1 MKRLAIA
8 ALLAALAVLTAGMTI
23 NRTPDKKQDN
33 QNLKALWR
41 DYEAA
46 VAADRPAR
54 QAEVLSRIKE
64 LARRERLNWD
74 FYDAGRKYVQVEASR
89 NWKLSD
95 SLRRVFKKEIDD
107 YAEPV
112 VWVAY
117 RREFGGDRNML
128 DLIQQYA
135 DRLQSGADPEF
146 WKDDF
151 RVQGQMNGVLTEF
164 IRDNYEYALWTAMG
178 RNTRNAATCKLLEE
192 YLKGRYPAASWLDY
206 LKALSLSEK
215 EGRRAALEALAERE
229 KGKATA
235 LFPQAELLQEDFR
248 QLERDGARSAAYQA
262 FLERCKAFEAERKA
276 FSGSE
281 RRIAAS
287 CGQVDGLISTMQAPS
302 LSGSVYDGKIRAYVR
317 NLSSVDV
324 KVYQEDSSKPLF
336 TATLTNPRRS
346 FYAQDTLEVAL
357 PKLDDGSY
365 QVKYHSGKEETL
377 SWYRHFRL
385 SLARQQVEGGT
396 AVYVA
401 DAKSG
406 KPVSRADMVLLKNG
420 KEVARAGD
428 TSLGDRFTR
437 LPITLASKL
446 AADREHYSLKACFRE
461 TDGTLCSSEELYL
474 GETAD
479 RSEEARDGKYANL
492 YTDRSAYR
500 PGDTVQ
506 FKAVFFEAD
515 LQRWARTIPEGK
527 KGKAW
532 LQDSEGKQVAEQ
544 AIRTNG
550 FGSAAG
556 SFRIPEGLRG
566 GSFSLEVECGEHR
579 TATQIR
585 VDEFVLPTFDLTFD
599 PVDRLYAPGDSV
611 EVRGTLTSYSGH
623 SLAGAELAYR
633 VTRGQNLV
641 QEGKVSPQ
649 ADGRFAF
656 AFASLPNQNWCLYSI
671 QVNVLDGTGETQA
684 FHTSV
689 NVNRDPT
696 LTAILEGFADAQ
708 ASRMD
713 TIVRTSRRMPHPS
726 LSVLDKDTLR
736 VTFRFI
742 SIDLTQADI
751 PVAWQLKDEKGKLCK
766 AGSALVGTPL
776 DISMEGLADGLYF
789 LDASD
794 RYHHP
799 FLLLRPQAAVLD
811 APIDRFFQ
819 CSGTKVPAGGKFS
832 VRVGSADGPVWAV
845 VQLFGQNRRLL
856 QTRAIHLTGE
866 RGKPGSLVT
875 LEYPYPEDYPDAIH
889 MNVFYFK
896 DYEAA
901 SFGRD
906 VRRIREKTVLPL
918 SFSSFED
925 RTFPATRY
933 TFGIRSL
940 PGVECLAAVFDKST
954 ERIARVEWPVLT
966 LQDIPAPWV
975 EISSVTGSAPQT
987 EDDNVVLIGYSGGA
1001 RTDRMVRGMAVKSA
1015 NVLMKVESAAMAP
1028 EADEVTEEVSVRS
1041 DFSSTLA
1048 FEPFLRTD
1056 AEGKA
1061 ELNFRTS
1068 DKLSTYVVALY
1079 AHNPQMQNAL
1089 LRREMV
1095 VTLPVKVAVA
1105 EPQALRVGDRWSVA
1119 ATVSSVAEVP
1129 VSGTLYFYDAA
1140 AEGSSSQKN
1149 AHRSASATAGKKVTV
1164 PAGGSITQMVEVAVP
1179 ERPGT
1184 LEVKVVFEADPVAGQ
1199 PTFSDGVKV
1208 GVPVLPAV
1216 QTLTE
1221 AHSAVLLP
1229 GMDKEALLAQIRS
1242 QFVNVSSMGAE
1253 YREIS
1258 ILDMIREALPD
1269 KVEPRSENILDL
1281 LEALYVRKTLAA
1293 LVPGPVPEEV
1303 RGAYPQCPCDEEPS
1317 GTGRVKEG
1325 ESQKMSDEILE
1336 EKIGACQNED
1346 GGFGWFQGMQ
1356 SSPILTAVVLEWLA
1370 RMPEPSGFA
1379 AFVQAM
1385 VCENAVKFLDDNQ
1398 FNLARP
1404 FWCGGISDEQYL
1416 YIRSMY
1422 AEAPFAVNVTG
1433 SQADYN
1439 KRMKEFRKWA
1449 KVYLVPE
1456 RERGLNGHILD
1467 KACRV
1472 LTLRNLLASPEGIA
1486 LAKTFGVSF
1495 GAKARMEASV
1505 EADIAS
1511 LLEYAVPH
1519 KDGGMYYPNA
1529 VMPFRGLLESEAYAH
1544 ALLCRLFSSGP
1555 GSTDATRQVA
1565 DGIRIWLMLQKE
1577 TQQWDETPG
1586 FVDAIAA
1593 VLAGSEE
1600 VKATRVIL
1608 MERTYEKPYADIRPA
1623 GNGFSVERTFQRSV
1637 TVAGKVKWEDLQPGE
1652 VLAKGETIR
1661 CEYRIWNGENRSFV
1675 RLTAPREATLRPV
1688 KQLSGMYGWG
1698 IRPLWVNGWFSFQ
1711 PRGYRE
1717 VKADRSIWWFDSY
1730 PEEKTTIAE
1739 EFFVTQTGVFT
1750 APVVEMESLYAPHYR
1765 ANAGFEAAVTAR

>member
-89 NWKLSD
+89 NWKLRD

-151 RVQGQMNGVLTEF
+151 RVQGQMNGVLTDF

-192 YLKGRYPAASWLDY
+192 YLNGRYPAASWLDY

-287 CGQVDGLISTMQAPS
+287 CGQVDGLITTMQAPS

-396 AVYVA
+396 EVYVA

-406 KPVSRADMVLLKNG
+406 KPVSRADLVLLKNG
-420 KEVARAGD
+420 KEVVRAKD
-428 TSLGDRFTR
+428 CSLGDRFTR
-437 LPITLASKL
+437 LPISLASKL

-479 RSEEARDGKYANL
+479 RSEESREGKYANL

-544 AIRTNG
+544 AIQTNG

-556 SFRIPEGLRG
+556 SFIIPEGLRG
-566 GSFSLEVECGEHR
+566 GTFSLGVECGEHR
-579 TATQIR
+579 ATTRIR

-611 EVRGTLTSYSGH
+611 EVRGVLRSYSGH

-811 APIDRFFQ
+811 APIDLFFQ

-906 VRRIREKTVLPL
+906 VRRIRENTALPL
-918 SFSSFED
+918 SFSMFED

-987 EDDNVVLIGYSGGA
+987 EDDDVVLIGYSGGA

-1061 ELNFRTS
+1061 ELNFWTS

-1105 EPQALRVGDRWSVA
+1105 EPQALRVGDRWSVS

-1129 VSGTLYFYDAA
+1129 VSGTLYVYDAA
-1140 AEGSSSQKN
+1140 AEGS
-1149 AHRSASATAGKKVTV
+1149 AAAGKKVTV

-1184 LEVKVVFEADPVAGQ
+1184 LEVKVVFVADAAEGQ
-1199 PTFSDGVKV
+1199 PSFSDGVKV
-1208 GVPVLPAV
+1208 SVPVLPAV

-1253 YREIS
+1253 YREVS
-1258 ILDMIREALPD
+1258 IIDMVREALPD

-1281 LEALYVRKTLAA
+1281 LEALYVRKTIASLA
-1293 LVPGPVPEEV
+1293 PRTSSGP
-1303 RGAYPQCPCDEEPS
+1303 
-1317 GTGRVKEG
+1317 GRVREG
-1325 ESQKMSDEILE
+1325 ENQKLSDEMLE

-1467 KACRV
+1467 KARRV

-1486 LAKTFGVSF
+1486 LAKNFGVPF
-1495 GAKARMEASV
+1495 GTKARMEASV

-1529 VMPFRGLLESEAYAH
+1529 VLPWRGLLESEAYAH
-1544 ALLCRLFSSGP
+1544 ALLCNLLSGVPEEPSSLGNKRP
-1555 GSTDATRQVA
+1555 SVDAKEVA

-1577 TQQWDETPG
+1577 TQRWDETPG

-1593 VLAGSEE
+1593 VLAGSDE
-1600 VKATRVIL
+1600 VKSTRIIL
-1608 MERTYEKPYADIRPA
+1608 MERSYEKPYADIRPA

-1661 CEYRIWNGENRSFV
+1661 CEYRIWNGENRSYV
-1675 RLTAPREATLRPV
+1675 RLTAPREAALRPV
-1688 KQLSGMYGWG
+1688 RQLSGPDTWG
-1698 IRPLWVNGWFSFQ
+1698 LRPLRLSGWYLFQ
-1711 PRGYRE
+1711 PSGYRE

-1730 PEEKTTIAE
+1730 PEEKTTLVE
-1739 EFFVTQTGVFT
+1739 EFFVTQSGVFT
-1750 APVVEMESLYAPHYR
+1750 APVVEIESTYAPHYR

>member
-1 MKRLAIA
+1 
-8 ALLAALAVLTAGMTI
+8 
-23 NRTPDKKQDN
+23 
-33 QNLKALWR
+33 
-41 DYEAA
+41 
-46 VAADRPAR
+46 
-54 QAEVLSRIKE
+54 
-64 LARRERLNWD
+64 
-74 FYDAGRKYVQVEASR
+74 
-89 NWKLSD
+89 
-95 SLRRVFKKEIDD
+95 
-107 YAEPV
+107 
-112 VWVAY
+112 
-117 RREFGGDRNML
+117 
-128 DLIQQYA
+128 
-135 DRLQSGADPEF
+135 
-146 WKDDF
+146 
-151 RVQGQMNGVLTEF
+151 
-164 IRDNYEYALWTAMG
+164 
-178 RNTRNAATCKLLEE
+178 
-192 YLKGRYPAASWLDY
+192 
-206 LKALSLSEK
+206 
-215 EGRRAALEALAERE
+215 
-229 KGKATA
+229 
-235 LFPQAELLQEDFR
+235 
-248 QLERDGARSAAYQA
+248 
-262 FLERCKAFEAERKA
+262 
-276 FSGSE
+276 
-281 RRIAAS
+281 
-287 CGQVDGLISTMQAPS
+287 
-302 LSGSVYDGKIRAYVR
+302 
-317 NLSSVDV
+317 
-324 KVYQEDSSKPLF
+324 
-336 TATLTNPRRS
+336 
-346 FYAQDTLEVAL
+346 
-357 PKLDDGSY
+357 
-365 QVKYHSGKEETL
+365 
-377 SWYRHFRL
+377 
-385 SLARQQVEGGT
+385 
-396 AVYVA
+396 
-401 DAKSG
+401 
-406 KPVSRADMVLLKNG
+406 
-420 KEVARAGD
+420 
-428 TSLGDRFTR
+428 
-437 LPITLASKL
+437 
-446 AADREHYSLKACFRE
+446 
-461 TDGTLCSSEELYL
+461 
-474 GETAD
+474 
-479 RSEEARDGKYANL
+479 
-492 YTDRSAYR
+492 
-500 PGDTVQ
+500 
-506 FKAVFFEAD
+506 
-515 LQRWARTIPEGK
+515 
-527 KGKAW
+527 
-532 LQDSEGKQVAEQ
+532 
-544 AIRTNG
+544 
-550 FGSAAG
+550 
-556 SFRIPEGLRG
+556 
-566 GSFSLEVECGEHR
+566 
-579 TATQIR
+579 
-585 VDEFVLPTFDLTFD
+585 
-599 PVDRLYAPGDSV
+599 
-611 EVRGTLTSYSGH
+611 
-623 SLAGAELAYR
+623 
-633 VTRGQNLV
+633 
-641 QEGKVSPQ
+641 
-649 ADGRFAF
+649 
-656 AFASLPNQNWCLYSI
+656 
-671 QVNVLDGTGETQA
+671 
-684 FHTSV
+684 
-689 NVNRDPT
+689 
-696 LTAILEGFADAQ
+696 
-708 ASRMD
+708 
-713 TIVRTSRRMPHPS
+713 
-726 LSVLDKDTLR
+726 
-736 VTFRFI
+736 
-742 SIDLTQADI
+742 
-751 PVAWQLKDEKGKLCK
+751 
-766 AGSALVGTPL
+766 
-776 DISMEGLADGLYF
+776 
-789 LDASD
+789 
-794 RYHHP
+794 
-799 FLLLRPQAAVLD
+799 
-811 APIDRFFQ
+811 
-819 CSGTKVPAGGKFS
+819 
-832 VRVGSADGPVWAV
+832 
-845 VQLFGQNRRLL
+845 
-856 QTRAIHLTGE
+856 
-866 RGKPGSLVT
+866 
-875 LEYPYPEDYPDAIH
+875 

-954 ERIARVEWPVLT
+954 ERIARVGWPVLT

-987 EDDNVVLIGYSGGA
+987 EDDDVVLIGYSGGA

-1129 VSGTLYFYDAA
+1129 VTGTLYFYDAA

-1184 LEVKVVFEADPVAGQ
+1184 LEVKVVFVADAAEGQ
-1199 PTFSDGVKV
+1199 PSLSDGVKV

-1317 GTGRVKEG
+1317 GTGLVKEG
-1325 ESQKMSDEILE
+1325 ENQKLSDEILE

-1467 KACRV
+1467 KARRV
-1472 LTLRNLLASPEGIA
+1472 LTLCNLLASPEGIA
-1486 LAKTFGVSF
+1486 LARNFGVTFGI
-1495 GAKARMEASV
+1495 KARMEASV

-1577 TQQWDETPG
+1577 TQRWDETPG

-1593 VLAGSEE
+1593 VLAGSDE
-1600 VKATRVIL
+1600 VKSTRIIL
-1608 MERTYEKPYADIRPA
+1608 MERSYEKPYADIRPA
-1623 GNGFSVERTFQRSV
+1623 GNGFTVERTFQRSV

-1717 VKADRSIWWFDSY
+1717 VKADRSIWWFDTY

-1739 EFFVTQTGVFT
+1739 EFYVTQTGVFT
-1750 APVVEMESLYAPHYR
+1750 APVVEMESLYASHYR
-1765 ANAGFEAAVTAR
+1765 ANAGFDAAVTAR

>member
-1 MKRLAIA
+1 MKNTPKNQDDHI
-8 ALLAALAVLTAGMTI
+8 LTS
-23 NRTPDKKQDN
+23 
-33 QNLKALWR
+33 LWKE
-41 DYEAA
+41 YEAA
-46 VAADRPAR
+46 VAADKPAT
-54 QAEVLSRIKE
+54 QAAVLSRIKE
-64 LARRERLNWD
+64 QAGRERLNWD
-74 FYDAGRKYVQVEASR
+74 FYDAGRKTVWVEVSR
-89 NWKLSD
+89 DWKKSD
-95 SLRRVFKKEIDD
+95 SLRRAFKKEVDN

-135 DRLQSGADPEF
+135 DRLQGSADPAF
-146 WKDDF
+146 WKDDY
-151 RVQGQMNGVLTEF
+151 RVQGQMNGLLTHY
-164 IRDNYEYALWTAMG
+164 IRDNYEYALWSAMG
-178 RNTRNAATCKLLEE
+178 RNTRNASTCQKLEE
-192 YLKGRYPAASWLDY
+192 YLNGRYPAASWLDY

-215 EGRRAALEALAERE
+215 EGRRAALETLAQRE

-235 LFPQAELLQEDFR
+235 LFPQAELLSDDFR
-248 QLERDGARSAAYQA
+248 RLERDKARSADYKA
-262 FLERCKAFEAERKA
+262 FLERCQAFEKERKA
-276 FSGSE
+276 FIGSE
-281 RRIAAS
+281 GQIAAG
-287 CGQVDGLISTMQAPS
+287 CTQVANLIETMHTPA
-302 LSGSVYDGKIRAYVR
+302 LAGSVADGKIWAYVR
-317 NLSSVDV
+317 NLASVEV
-324 KVYQEDSSKPLF
+324 KVYQEDSNKPVF
-336 TATLTNPRRS
+336 TETLTNSRNS
-346 FYAQDTLEVAL
+346 FYAQDTLKVAL

-365 QVKYHSGKEETL
+365 QVKFSNGKTEAL

-385 SLARQQVEGGT
+385 SLARQQTEGGIS
-396 AVYVA
+396 VYVA

-406 KPVSRADMVLLKNG
+406 KPVSRADLVLLKNG
-420 KEVARAGD
+420 KEVAREKD
-428 TSLGDRFTR
+428 CSLGDRFTR
-437 LPITLASKL
+437 LPISIASKL
-446 AADREHYSLKACFRE
+446 SENTGNHSLKACYRDA
-461 TDGTLCSSEELYL
+461 DGKLCSSECLTLYR
-474 GETAD
+474 D
-479 RSEEARDGKYANL
+479 VEANTGKEGREGHYAHL
-492 YTDRSAYR
+492 YTDRAAYR
-500 PGDTVQ
+500 PGETVQ
-506 FKAVFFEAD
+506 FKSVFFEAD
-515 LQRWARTIPEGK
+515 LQRWARTLPAGK
-527 KGKAW
+527 KGRAW
-532 LQDSEGKQVAEQ
+532 LNDSEGKQVAEQ
-544 AIRTNG
+544 AIETNE

-556 SFRIPEGLRG
+556 SFTIPTGLRG
-566 GSFSLEVECGEHR
+566 GLFTLGVECGKHSE
-579 TATQIR
+579 TVSLR
-585 VDEFVLPTFDLTFD
+585 VDAFVLPSFDLSFD

-611 EVRGTLTSYSGH
+611 EVSGVLSSYSGH
-623 SLAGAELAYR
+623 SLSGAELTYR
-633 VTRGQNLV
+633 VSRGSNLV
-641 QEGKVSPQ
+641 QEGRLTPQ
-649 ADGRFAF
+649 TDGRFAF
-656 AFASLPNQNWCLYSI
+656 AFASLPELNWCLYSI
-671 QVNVLDGTGETQA
+671 QVSVLDGTGETQA
-684 FHTSV
+684 FQTAISV
-689 NVNRDPT
+689 TREPT
-696 LTAILEGFADAQ
+696 LSATFDGLADAQ
-708 ASRMD
+708 ASRKD
-713 TIVRTSRRMPHPS
+713 TTVRTSRRMPRPS

-736 VTFRFI
+736 VTFRFA
-742 SIDLTQADI
+742 SLQSPKADI
-751 PVAWQLKDEKGKLCK
+751 PVSWQLKDEKGNTCK
-766 AGSALVGTPL
+766 AGTALVETPL
-776 DISMEGLADGLYF
+776 EIPMQGLADGLYT
-789 LDASD
+789 LYAHDH
-794 RYHHP
+794 YHHT
-799 FLLLRPQAAVLD
+799 FLLLRPQADVLD
-811 APIDRFFQ
+811 APVDRFFQ

-845 VQLFGQNRRLL
+845 VQLFGQGRKLL
-856 QTRAIHLTGE
+856 LTQAIHLTGE
-866 RGKPGSLVT
+866 RGKPGSLTT
-875 LEYPYPEDYPDAIH
+875 LEYLYPDNYPDAVQFK
-889 MNVFYFK
+889 VFYFK
-896 DYEAA
+896 DYESATF
-901 SFGRD
+901 SRD
-906 VRRIREKTVLPL
+906 IRRIREKTVLPL
-918 SFSSFED
+918 SFSTFED
-925 RTFPATRY
+925 RTLPATSY

-940 PGVECLAAVFDKST
+940 PGVECLAAIFDKST
-954 ERIARVEWPVLT
+954 ERIARVGWPVLT
-966 LQDIPAPWV
+966 LQDIPAPRV

-987 EDDNVVLIGYSGGA
+987 EDDGMVMIGYAGA
-1001 RTDRMVRGMAVKSA
+1001 RTDMMVRGTAAKA
-1015 NVLMKVESAAMAP
+1015 NVVMSDEAELAYLSTGDIVE
-1028 EADEVTEEVSVRS
+1028 ETVDIRS
-1041 DFSSTLA
+1041 DFASTLA

-1061 ELNFRTS
+1061 ELTFRTS

-1129 VSGTLYFYDAA
+1129 VSGTLYVYDAA
-1140 AEGSSSQKN
+1140 AEGS
-1149 AHRSASATAGKKVTV
+1149 AAAGKKVTV

-1184 LEVKVVFEADPVAGQ
+1184 LEVKVVFVADAAEGQ
-1199 PTFSDGVKV
+1199 PSFSDGVKV
-1208 GVPVLPAV
+1208 SVPVLPAV

-1253 YREIS
+1253 YREVS
-1258 ILDMIREALPD
+1258 IIDMVREALPD

-1281 LEALYVRKTLAA
+1281 LEALYVRKTIASLA
-1293 LVPGPVPEEV
+1293 PRTSSGP
-1303 RGAYPQCPCDEEPS
+1303 
-1317 GTGRVKEG
+1317 GRVREG
-1325 ESQKMSDEILE
+1325 ENQKLSDEMLE

-1467 KACRV
+1467 KARRV
-1472 LTLRNLLASPEGIA
+1472 LTLRNLLASPEGSA
-1486 LAKTFGVSF
+1486 LAKNFGVPF
-1495 GAKARMEASV
+1495 GTKARMEASV

-1529 VMPFRGLLESEAYAH
+1529 VLPWRGLLESEAYAH
-1544 ALLCRLFSSGP
+1544 ALLCNLLSGVPEEPSSLGNKRP
-1555 GSTDATRQVA
+1555 SVDAKEVA

-1577 TQQWDETPG
+1577 TQQWDEDAA
-1586 FVDAIAA
+1586 FVDALAA
-1593 VLAGSEE
+1593 VLAGSDE
-1600 VKATRVIL
+1600 VKSTRIIL
-1608 MERTYEKPYADIRPA
+1608 MERSYEKPYADIRPA
-1623 GNGFSVERTFQRSV
+1623 GNGFTVERTFQRKE
-1637 TVAGKVKWEDLQPGE
+1637 TVDGKVKWADLQPGA

-1661 CEYRIWNGENRSFV
+1661 CEYRIWNGENRSYV
-1675 RLTAPREATLRPV
+1675 RLTAPREAALRPV
-1688 KQLSGMYGWG
+1688 RQLSGPDTWG
-1698 IRPLWVNGWFSFQ
+1698 LRPLRLSGWYLFQ
-1711 PRGYRE
+1711 PSGYRE

-1739 EFFVTQTGVFT
+1739 EFYVTQTGVFT

>member
-8 ALLAALAVLTAGMTI
+8 AFLAALAAFAAGMTM
-23 NRTPDKKQDN
+23 NTDKKQDN

-89 NWKLSD
+89 NWKLRD

-146 WKDDF
+146 WKDDY

-178 RNTRNAATCKLLEE
+178 RNTRNAATCKELEE
-192 YLKGRYPAASWLDY
+192 YLDGRYPAASWLDY

-346 FYAQDTLEVAL
+346 FYAQDTLETAL

-365 QVKYHSGKEETL
+365 LVKFSSGKEETL

-396 AVYVA
+396 EVYVA

-406 KPVSRADMVLLKNG
+406 KPVSRADLVLLKNG
-420 KEVARAGD
+420 KEVVRARD

-544 AIRTNG
+544 AIQTNG

-556 SFRIPEGLRG
+556 SFIIPEGLRG
-566 GSFSLEVECGEHR
+566 GTFSLGVECGEHR
-579 TATQIR
+579 ATTRIR

-671 QVNVLDGTGETQA
+671 QVNVLDGTGETQT

-875 LEYPYPEDYPDAIH
+875 LDYPYPEDYPDAIH

-954 ERIARVEWPVLT
+954 ERIAQVGWPVLT

-987 EDDNVVLIGYSGGA
+987 EDDGMVMIGYAGA
-1001 RTDRMVRGMAVKSA
+1001 RTDMMVRGTAAKA
-1015 NVLMKVESAAMAP
+1015 NVVMSDEAELAYLSTGDIVE
-1028 EADEVTEEVSVRS
+1028 ETVDIRS
-1041 DFSSTLA
+1041 DFASTLA

-1061 ELNFRTS
+1061 ELTFRTS

-1089 LRREMV
+1089 LRKEMV
-1095 VTLPVKVAVA
+1095 VTLPVKVAVS

-1129 VSGTLYFYDAA
+1129 VSGTLSLYA
-1140 AEGSSSQKN
+1140 SSSQKK
-1149 AHRSASATAGKKVTV
+1149 RSAAIAAAHITV
-1164 PAGGSITQMVEVAVP
+1164 PPGGMVSHLFEAVEP
-1179 ERPGT
+1179 ETSGMMDI
-1184 LEVKVVFEADPVAGQ
+1184 KVIFEADPVTDL
-1199 PTFSDGVKV
+1199 PTLSDGVKV
-1208 GVPVLPAV
+1208 SVPVLPAV

-1242 QFVNVSSMGAE
+1242 QFVNVSSMGAA

-1258 ILDMIREALPD
+1258 ILDRIREALPD
-1269 KVEPRSENILDL
+1269 KVEPRSENVLDL

-1293 LVPGPVPEEV
+1293 LVPGRV
-1303 RGAYPQCPCDEEPS
+1303 R
-1317 GTGRVKEG
+1317 EG
-1325 ESQKMSDEILE
+1325 EKQKLSDEMLE

-1370 RMPEPSGFA
+1370 RMPEPSGLAGF
-1379 AFVQAM
+1379 FLAM
-1385 VCENAVKFLDDNQ
+1385 VCESAVKYLDDNQ
-1398 FNLARP
+1398 FNLTRP
-1404 FWCGGISDEQYL
+1404 FWCGGLSREQYL
-1416 YIRSMY
+1416 YVRSMY

-1449 KVYLVPE
+1449 KEYLVPE

-1467 KACRV
+1467 KARRV
-1472 LTLRNLLASPEGIA
+1472 LTLRTLLSTPEGIG
-1486 LAKTFGVSF
+1486 LAKTFGVNI
-1495 GAKARMEASV
+1495 GTKARMEASV

-1529 VMPFRGLLESEAYAH
+1529 VLPWRGLLESEAYAH
-1544 ALLCRLFSSGP
+1544 ALLCNLLSGVPEEPSSQGNKRP
-1555 GSTDATRQVA
+1555 SVDAKEVA

-1577 TQQWDETPG
+1577 TQQWDEDAA
-1586 FVDAIAA
+1586 FVDALAA
-1593 VLAGSEE
+1593 VLAGSDE
-1600 VKATRVIL
+1600 VKSTRIIL
-1608 MERTYEKPYADIRPA
+1608 MERSYEKPYADIRPA

-1730 PEEKTTIAE
+1730 PEEKTTLVE
-1739 EFFVTQTGVFT
+1739 EFFVTQSGVFT
-1750 APVVEMESLYAPHYR
+1750 APVVEIESTYAPHYR

>member
-8 ALLAALAVLTAGMTI
+8 AFLAALAAFAAGMTM
-23 NRTPDKKQDN
+23 NTDKKQDN
-33 QNLKALWR
+33 PNLKALWR

-74 FYDAGRKYVQVEASR
+74 FYDAGRKYVRVEESR
-89 NWKLSD
+89 NWKLRD

-135 DRLQSGADPEF
+135 DRLQGSADPEF
-146 WKDDF
+146 WKDDY

-178 RNTRNAATCKLLEE
+178 RNTRNAATCKLLAE
-192 YLKGRYPAASWLDY
+192 YMKGRYPAAPWLDY

-281 RRIAAS
+281 GRIAAS
-287 CGQVDGLISTMQAPS
+287 CGQVDGLITTMQAPS

-336 TATLTNPRRS
+336 TATLPNSRRS

-396 AVYVA
+396 EVYVA

-406 KPVSRADMVLLKNG
+406 KPVSRADLVLLKNG
-420 KEVARAGD
+420 KEVARARD

-544 AIRTNG
+544 AIQTNG

-556 SFRIPEGLRG
+556 SFIIPEGLRG
-566 GSFSLEVECGEHR
+566 GTFSLGVECGEHR
-579 TATQIR
+579 ATTRIR

-896 DYEAA
+896 DYEEA

-906 VRRIREKTVLPL
+906 IRRIREKTVLPL
-918 SFSSFED
+918 SFSTFED
-925 RTFPATRY
+925 RTLPATRY

-954 ERIARVEWPVLT
+954 ERIARVGWPVMT
-966 LQDIPAPWV
+966 QQEIPAPRV
-975 EISSVTGSAPQT
+975 EISAVTGSAPQT
-987 EDDNVVLIGYSGGA
+987 ADDGIVMIGYAGGA
-1001 RTDRMVRGMAVKSA
+1001 RTDWMVRGMAMKSA

-1028 EADEVTEEVSVRS
+1028 EADEVTEEVSIRS
-1041 DFSSTLA
+1041 DFSAMLA

-1061 ELNFRTS
+1061 ELTFRTS

-1105 EPQALRVGDRWSVA
+1105 EPQALRVGDRWSVS

-1129 VSGTLYFYDAA
+1129 VSGTLSLYA
-1140 AEGSSSQKN
+1140 SSSQKK
-1149 AHRSASATAGKKVTV
+1149 RSAAIAAAHITV
-1164 PAGGSITQMVEVAVP
+1164 PPGGMVSHLFEAVEP
-1179 ERPGT
+1179 ETSGMMDI
-1184 LEVKVVFEADPVAGQ
+1184 KVIFEADPVTGL
-1199 PTFSDGVKV
+1199 PTLSDGVKV
-1208 GVPVLPAV
+1208 SVPVLPAV

-1229 GMDKEALLAQIRS
+1229 GMDKEVLLAQIRS

-1258 ILDMIREALPD
+1258 ILDRIREALPD
-1269 KVEPRSENILDL
+1269 KVEPRSENVLDL

-1317 GTGRVKEG
+1317 GTGQVREG
-1325 ESQKMSDEILE
+1325 ENQKLSDEMLE

-1370 RMPEPSGFA
+1370 RMPEPSGLAGF
-1379 AFVQAM
+1379 FLAM
-1385 VCENAVKFLDDNQ
+1385 VCESAVKYLDDNQ
-1398 FNLARP
+1398 FNLTRP
-1404 FWCGGISDEQYL
+1404 FWCGGLSREQYL
-1416 YIRSMY
+1416 YVRSMY

-1449 KVYLVPE
+1449 KEYLVPE

-1467 KACRV
+1467 KARRV
-1472 LTLRNLLASPEGIA
+1472 LTLRTLLSTPEGIG
-1486 LAKTFGVSF
+1486 LAKTFGVII
-1495 GAKARMEASV
+1495 GTKARMEASV

-1529 VMPFRGLLESEAYAH
+1529 VLPWRGLLESEAYAH
-1544 ALLCRLFSSGP
+1544 ALLCNLLSGVPDEPSSQGNKRP
-1555 GSTDATRQVA
+1555 SVDAKEVA

-1577 TQQWDETPG
+1577 TQQWDEDAA
-1586 FVDAIAA
+1586 FVDALAA
-1593 VLAGSEE
+1593 VLAGSDE
-1600 VKATRVIL
+1600 VKSTRIIL
-1608 MERTYEKPYADIRPA
+1608 MERSYEKPYADIRPA
-1623 GNGFSVERTFQRSV
+1623 GNGFTVERTFQRKE
-1637 TVAGKVKWEDLQPGE
+1637 TVDGKVKWVDLQPGA

-1661 CEYRIWNGENRSFV
+1661 CEYRIWNGENRSYV
-1675 RLTAPREATLRPV
+1675 RLTAPREAALRPV
-1688 KQLSGMYGWG
+1688 RQLSGPDTWG
-1698 IRPLWVNGWFSFQ
+1698 LRPLRLSGWYLFQ
-1711 PRGYRE
+1711 PSGYRE

-1750 APVVEMESLYAPHYR
+1750 APVVEIESLYAPHYR

>member
-1 MKRLAIA
+1 MN
-8 ALLAALAVLTAGMTI
+8 T
-23 NRTPDKKQDN
+23 DKKQDN

-64 LARRERLNWD
+64 QACRERLNWD

-128 DLIQQYA
+128 DLIRQYA
-135 DRLQSGADPEF
+135 DRLQCSTDPEF

-151 RVQGQMNGVLTEF
+151 RVQGQMNGVLTDF

-178 RNTRNAATCKLLEE
+178 RNTRNAATCKKLEE
-192 YLKGRYPAASWLDY
+192 YLDGRYPAASWLDY

-396 AVYVA
+396 EVYVA

-406 KPVSRADMVLLKNG
+406 KPVSRADLVLLKNG
-420 KEVARAGD
+420 KEVARAKD
-428 TSLGDRFTR
+428 CSLGDRFTR
-437 LPITLASKL
+437 LPISIASKL

-474 GETAD
+474 GAAVD
-479 RSEEARDGKYANL
+479 RSEESREGKYANL

-544 AIRTNG
+544 AIQTNG

-556 SFRIPEGLRG
+556 SFIIPEGLRG
-566 GSFSLEVECGEHR
+566 GTFSLGVECGEHR
-579 TATQIR
+579 ATTRIR

-696 LTAILEGFADAQ
+696 LTAILEGFADSQ

-845 VQLFGQNRRLL
+845 VQLFGQHSRLL
-856 QTRAIHLTGE
+856 QSQALHLTGE

-896 DYEAA
+896 DYEEA

-906 VRRIREKTVLPL
+906 IRRIREKTVLPL
-918 SFSSFED
+918 SFSTFED
-925 RTFPATRY
+925 RTLPATRY

-954 ERIARVEWPVLT
+954 ERIAQVGWPVLT

-987 EDDNVVLIGYSGGA
+987 EDDDVVLIGYSGGA

-1041 DFSSTLA
+1041 DFSATLA

-1061 ELNFRTS
+1061 ELTFRTS

-1129 VSGTLYFYDAA
+1129 VTGTLYFYDAA

-1184 LEVKVVFEADPVAGQ
+1184 LEVKVVFVADAAEGQ
-1199 PTFSDGVKV
+1199 PSFSDGVKV
-1208 GVPVLPAV
+1208 SVPVLPAV

-1253 YREIS
+1253 YREVS
-1258 ILDMIREALPD
+1258 IIDMVREALPD

-1281 LEALYVRKTLAA
+1281 LEALYVRKTIASLA
-1293 LVPGPVPEEV
+1293 PRTSSGP
-1303 RGAYPQCPCDEEPS
+1303 
-1317 GTGRVKEG
+1317 GRVREG
-1325 ESQKMSDEILE
+1325 ENQKLSDEMLE

-1467 KACRV
+1467 KARRV

-1486 LAKTFGVSF
+1486 LARNFGVTFGI
-1495 GAKARMEASV
+1495 KARMEASV

-1577 TQQWDETPG
+1577 TQQWDEDAA
-1586 FVDAIAA
+1586 FVDALAA
-1593 VLAGSEE
+1593 VLAGSDE
-1600 VKATRVIL
+1600 VKSTRIIL
-1608 MERTYEKPYADIRPA
+1608 MERSYEKPYADIRPA
-1623 GNGFSVERTFQRSV
+1623 GNGFTVERTFQRKE
-1637 TVAGKVKWEDLQPGE
+1637 TVDGKVKWADLQPGA

-1661 CEYRIWNGENRSFV
+1661 CEYRIWNGENRSYV
-1675 RLTAPREATLRPV
+1675 RLTAPREAALRPV
-1688 KQLSGMYGWG
+1688 RQLSGPDTWG
-1698 IRPLWVNGWFSFQ
+1698 LRPLRLSGWYLFQ
-1711 PRGYRE
+1711 PSGYRE

-1739 EFFVTQTGVFT
+1739 EFYVTQTGVFT